1 MSETQEI
8 IATLDT
14 IIAMQY
20 RMMERIEGMEKKMDE
35 MIDEISS
42 EKLNNEAVASMR
54 TYNGP
59 R

>member
-1 MSETQEI
+1 MTETQEI
-8 IATLDT
+8 IATLDR
-14 IIAMQY
+14 IIAMQDEMIK
-20 RMMERIEGMEKKMDE
+20 RMREMEEKMDG

-54 TYNGP
+54 TYDGP